1 MYIIKV
7 CCELYMTVDSAHVRV
22 MVEQMVGEVM
32 EEGGLFGGEE
42 TVVDLVNG
50 FLELSICLV
59 VFARDVPAH
68 T

>member
-1 MYIIKV
+1 
-7 CCELYMTVDSAHVRV
+7 